1 MEHFILAFG
10 AAVFGS
16 FSGLFAPWVKW
27 QIEKRKEREK
37 YRRETIASWRT
48 SINEWKENENSFG
61 DTAEYASLRAHMRP
75 EAIVKFEAP
84 RTLYIPGGRGGSVLK
99 HLLLGEALH

>member
-27 QIEKRKEREK
+27 QIEKR
-37 YRRETIASWRT
+37 
-48 SINEWKENENSFG
+48 
-61 DTAEYASLRAHMRP
+61 
-75 EAIVKFEAP
+75 
-84 RTLYIPGGRGGSVLK
+84 
-99 HLLLGEALH
+99 